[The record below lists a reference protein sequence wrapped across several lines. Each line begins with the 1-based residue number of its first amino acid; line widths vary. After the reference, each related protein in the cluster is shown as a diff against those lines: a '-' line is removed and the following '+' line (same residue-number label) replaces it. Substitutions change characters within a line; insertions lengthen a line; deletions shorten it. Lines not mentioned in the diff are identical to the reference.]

1 MFALRVA
8 RLSSL
13 RMGRQQTLGARI
25 HLHRRYFAVVDCI
38 EGKFFAMPPN
48 KKAPPQQANLR
59 ELWGGKKATVTQENV
74 EVKTEDVSA
83 SSASEKVETGENDM
97 QIDESNCVKPED
109 ATATSCTCLVSVV
122 FVGAILIAC

>member
-1 MFALRVA
+1 
-8 RLSSL
+8 
-13 RMGRQQTLGARI
+13 
-25 HLHRRYFAVVDCI
+25 
-38 EGKFFAMPPN
+38 MPPN

-83 SSASEKVETGENDM
+83 PSASEKVETGENDM
-97 QIDESNCVKPED
+97 QIDKSNGVKPEN

-122 FVGAILIAC
+122 FVGAILIAY